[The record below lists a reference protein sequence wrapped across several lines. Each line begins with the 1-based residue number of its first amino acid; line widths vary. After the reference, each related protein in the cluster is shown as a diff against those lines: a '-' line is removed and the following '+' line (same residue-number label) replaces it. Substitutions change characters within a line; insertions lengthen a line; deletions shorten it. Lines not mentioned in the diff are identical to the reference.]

1 VRCGKTNSPEPG
13 IFSRQIRRFSGMS
26 KLGFPKSDPSL
37 EVISLD
43 HGLEAPCHE
52 AESRTVI

>member
-1 VRCGKTNSPEPG
+1 MWENQLAESG
-13 IFSRQIRRFSGMS
+13 ISWRQIQKVVQLSEIGV
-26 KLGFPKSDPSL
+26 PKSYPSL
-37 EVISLD
+37 AVMSLD